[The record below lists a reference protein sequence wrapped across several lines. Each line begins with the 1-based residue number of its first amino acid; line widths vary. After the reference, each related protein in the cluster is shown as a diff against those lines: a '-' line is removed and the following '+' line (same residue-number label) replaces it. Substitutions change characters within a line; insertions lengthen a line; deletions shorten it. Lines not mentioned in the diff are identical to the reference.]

1 MDLGLDWRQLLTQLI
16 SFSCVF
22 FVLWRFAYKPI
33 FAMLQA
39 RKEKIAEALADGGGT
54 PENPGGCRRSG
65 EQAD

>member
-1 MDLGLDWRQLLTQLI
+1 MELGLDWRQLLTQLI

-39 RKEKIAEALADGGGT
+39 RREKIAEALANAEKIKQDVART
-54 PENPGGCRRSG
+54 
-65 EQAD
+65 